1 MATSA
6 KPNVLNPPP
15 DEPSYI
21 YDNFINDLCKA
32 ISSEELKELKDRFKD
47 VIDSKV
53 NDPRQMFSDLKEKGY
68 INCYNI
74 IYIQQIIRVLKRD
87 DLLEVATRYTTLFEE
102 DKVLHFYEKSTV
114 LATGCS
120 IVEFHVVG
128 QNSRL
133 SREDI
138 ENLRK
143 KISTILLVPLHEVIF
158 KGVQETQSILVTVM
172 LPDMY
177 VKFLERQLRKHT
189 QYILAS
195 LMQQNIDQVIFP
207 AGIFQL
213 QKEGTY
219 FIVKEVPTS
228 VQNEKSETMSNG
240 NKGQTDSSDDL
251 LKRKAKPE
259 TQISKLTKQNHMSA
273 ESSLQIRNVLTT
285 IHVAS

>member
-1 MATSA
+1 MA
-6 KPNVLNPPP
+6 NQLNQPP
-15 DEPSYI
+15 DGPSYI
-21 YDNFINDLCKA
+21 YDNFIHDLCTA
-32 ISSEELKELKDRFKD
+32 ISNEELEELKDRFKD
-47 VIDSKV
+47 VIDAKV

-102 DKVLHFYEKSTV
+102 DIVLHYHKKSTV
-114 LATGCS
+114 LAGGCS
-120 IVEFHVVG
+120 IVDFHVVG
-128 QNSRL
+128 HNLS

-138 ENLRK
+138 ENLRM

-158 KGVQETQSILVTVM
+158 KGVQPTDSTLVTVM

-207 AGIFQL
+207 ADIFQL

-228 VQNEKSETMSNG
+228 VQNENSETMSNG
-240 NKGQTDSSDDL
+240 NKGQTDSSDVL